1 MTDGPLG
8 PPPDC
13 PVAVT
18 CITRGQTVMTG
29 VASGR
34 EKIGT
39 RPLSLFRVVLVQFTM
54 RIDAVR
60 GEVSLS
66 LALRK
71 PKWFLAGD

>member
-1 MTDGPLG
+1 
-8 PPPDC
+8 
-13 PVAVT
+13 
-18 CITRGQTVMTG
+18 MTG
-29 VASGR
+29 VANGR

-39 RPLSLFRVVLVQFTM
+39 RLLSFVPSGDKLVQFTM

-66 LALRK
+66 LALRE

>member
-18 CITRGQTVMTG
+18 CITRGQTTMTG
-29 VASGR
+29 VANGR

-39 RPLSLFRVVLVQFTM
+39 RPLSLFRVVTSWCNLRCGLM
-54 RIDAVR
+54 RS
-60 GEVSLS
+60 EE
-66 LALRK
+66 K
-71 PKWFLAGD
+71 